1 MSSVLKRIEQ
11 GWRRAWIAAIV
22 RILRSRSDR
31 TVPDWSTGRHRVLF
45 LRHDRIGDMI
55 VTSGVLRAIARSH
68 PTIDLDV
75 LASPA
80 NAPIVRTAP
89 WVHQVV
95 VFDKKRLAGYL
106 RTLRALRRARYDA
119 VVDCMVTAPSLTT
132 LLLML
137 ASGARHRIGIAGR
150 GLESILTIAVS
161 PVADSGAHLIEQL
174 ARLALPFGAAPTG
187 EELRPDIALTAAER
201 ADAESRWREPAGAGA
216 PRLLVNVSS
225 GTPHRRWPE
234 ERFGEVADAVRSGW
248 PRAELLVIGSPDERA
263 RAERVAARA
272 GATYVPT
279 RGVREALAL
288 VATADVVFSPDTSV
302 VHAAGAFNRPTVAM
316 YLAGKTH
323 LWLPYRTPTR
333 TIDWPAATLDEL
345 PSAPVIAA
353 LEAHLTEHV
362 APPLSTPRQRVA
374 DG

>member
-1 MSSVLKRIEQ
+1 MTPVLKRIELA
-11 GWRRAWIAAIV
+11 WRRAWIGAIV
-22 RILRSRSDR
+22 AALRSRSDR
-31 TVPDWSTGRHRVLF
+31 TPPDWSTGRHRVLF

-55 VTSGVLRAIARSH
+55 VTTGVLRAIAESH
-68 PTIDLDV
+68 QTIELDV

-80 NAPIVRTAP
+80 NAPILSTAN
-89 WVHQVV
+89 WVHEVV
-95 VFDKKRLAGYL
+95 VFDKKRLGGYL
-106 RTLRALRRARYDA
+106 RTMRALRRAHYDV

-150 GLESILTIAVS
+150 GLESVLTI
-161 PVADSGAHLIEQL
+161 PVAPLPDSGAHLIEQL
-174 ARLALPFGAAPTG
+174 ARLATPFGVSPSG
-187 EELRPDIALTAAER
+187 EALRPEIALTAAER
-201 ADAESRWREPAGAGA
+201 ADAEARWQRPHGA

-248 PRAELLVIGSPDERA
+248 PDAELLVIGSPDERE
-263 RAERVAARA
+263 RAGRIAARA

-323 LWLPYRTPTR
+323 LWVPYRTPTR
-333 TIDWPAATLDEL
+333 TIDWPAPTLDEL

-353 LEAHLTEHV
+353 LEAHLAEHV
-362 APPLSTPRQRVA
+362 GPSAAGLGTQRVA
-374 DG
+374 DR

>member
-1 MSSVLKRIEQ
+1 MPSVLKRIEQ

-22 RILRSRSDR
+22 GVLRSRSDR
-31 TVPDWSTGRHRVLF
+31 SVPDWSKGRHRVLF

-55 VTSGVLRAIARSH
+55 VTTGVLRAIAGSH
-68 PTIDLDV
+68 PTIELDV

-80 NAPIVRTAP
+80 NAPILRTAS
-89 WVHQVV
+89 WVHEVV
-95 VFDKKRLAGYL
+95 VFDKKRLGGYL
-106 RTLRALRRARYDA
+106 RTFRALRRARYDV

-150 GLESILTIAVS
+150 GLESVLTI
-161 PVADSGAHLIEQL
+161 PVAPLPDGSAHLIEQL
-174 ARLALPFGAAPTG
+174 ARLALPFGVVPSG
-187 EELRPDIALTAAER
+187 EALRPDIALTDAER
-201 ADAESRWREPAGAGA
+201 TEAEARWREPHGA

-234 ERFGEVADAVRSGW
+234 ERFGEVADAVRAGW
-248 PRAELLVIGSPDERA
+248 PGAELLVIGSPDERE
-263 RAERVAARA
+263 RAERIAARA
-272 GATYVPT
+272 GATYVAT

-323 LWLPYRTPTR
+323 LWVPYRTPTR
-333 TIDWPAATLDEL
+333 TIDWPAPTLEAL
-345 PSAPVIAA
+345 PSAPVIAT
-353 LEAHLTEHV
+353 LEAHLSEHV
-362 APPLSTPRQRVA
+362 GPPAPALARRGA
-374 DG
+374 DR

>member
-1 MSSVLKRIEQ
+1 MSSVLKRLEQ
-11 GWRRAWIAAIV
+11 GWRRAWIATIV
-22 RILRSRSDR
+22 GILRSRSDR
-31 TVPDWSTGRHRVLF
+31 AVPDWSKGRHRVLF

-55 VTSGVLRAIARSH
+55 VTTGVLRAIARSH
-68 PTIDLDV
+68 PTIELDV

-89 WVHQVV
+89 WVHEVV
-95 VFDKKRLAGYL
+95 VFDKKRLAGYV

-150 GLESILTIAVS
+150 GLESVLTIPIA
-161 PVADSGAHLIEQL
+161 PVADARAHLIEQL
-174 ARLALPFGAAPTG
+174 ARLALPFGAAPAG
-187 EELRPDIALTAAER
+187 EELRPDIALTPAER
-201 ADAESRWREPAGAGA
+201 VDADGRWRRPPGA

-234 ERFGEVADAVRSGW
+234 ERFGEVADAVRAGW
-248 PRAELLVIGSPDERA
+248 PHAELLVIGSPDERE

-323 LWLPYRTPTR
+323 LWVPYRTPTR
-333 TIDWPAATLDEL
+333 TIDWPAPTLEDL
-345 PSAPVIAA
+345 PSAPVIAE

-362 APPLSTPRQRVA
+362 GPAATAARQRVA

>member
-1 MSSVLKRIEQ
+1 MTPVLKRIEQ
-11 GWRRAWIAAIV
+11 GWRRVWIAAIV
-22 RILRSRSDR
+22 GLLRARADR
-31 TVPDWSTGRHRVLF
+31 TLPDWSKGRHRVLF

-55 VTSGVLRAIARSH
+55 VTTGVLRAIARSH
-68 PTIDLDV
+68 QTIELDV

-80 NAPIVRTAP
+80 NAPVVRGAP
-89 WVHQVV
+89 WVHDVV
-95 VFDKKRLAGYL
+95 VFDKKRLGGYL

-150 GLESILTIAVS
+150 GLESVLTSAVA
-161 PVADSGAHLIEQL
+161 PMADSRAHLIEQL
-174 ARLALPFGAAPTG
+174 ARLALPFGATPSG
-187 EELRPDIALTAAER
+187 EDLRPDIALSAAER
-201 ADAESRWREPAGAGA
+201 AEAEARWRQAPGA

-234 ERFGEVADAVRSGW
+234 ERFGEVADAVRAGW
-248 PRAELLVIGSPDERA
+248 PGVELLVIGSPDERE
-263 RAERVAARA
+263 RAERIAARA
-272 GATYVPT
+272 GGSYVAT

-323 LWLPYRTPTR
+323 LWVPYRTPTR
-333 TIDWPAATLDEL
+333 TIDWPGPTLEAL

-362 APPLSTPRQRVA
+362 APPVRAPRQRAA